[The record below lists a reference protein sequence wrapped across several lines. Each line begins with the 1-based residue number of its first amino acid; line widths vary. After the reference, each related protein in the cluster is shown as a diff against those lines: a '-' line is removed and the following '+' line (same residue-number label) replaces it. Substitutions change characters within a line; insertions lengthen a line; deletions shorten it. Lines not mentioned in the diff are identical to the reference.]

1 MDLAFGFIE
10 SCCRC
15 TLISPEPE
23 VNGRARTHTEGTCCK
38 QVFSGA
44 STEPATHALARTEN
58 MIASSWLIICV
69 IFKLEITQLEMGF
82 YFYLCALLEPFI
94 CTRTHFDTHT
104 NMKFILYIT
113 TSPKHLVPHGEQ
125 TFAAEAMT
133 SYVLWTSSLILFAY
147 FSSYTCLVF
156 GSARSL

>member
-104 NMKFILYIT
+104 HKHEIYFVYYYLSK
-113 TSPKHLVPHGEQ
+113 TSRATRGANVCSRGNDKLRTVD
-125 TFAAEAMT
+125 
-133 SYVLWTSSLILFAY
+133 
-147 FSSYTCLVF
+147 
-156 GSARSL
+156 